1 MNSSIYESGEY
12 LQHNPDWH
20 TADSPT
26 KARWICEILDRNHV
40 RPNHIVEVGTGAG
53 EILVQLKKNFPGA
66 RIDGY
71 DISPQAYAIA
81 APKSADGLNFYQDD
95 YFAESVS
102 ESSPD
107 LIMAIDVFE
116 HVDDYMGFIR
126 SMKPKATYK
135 LFHIPLDLSVQGM
148 LRKKSLPR
156 VRQQIGHLHYFCKET
171 ALAVLQDCGY
181 RIVDW
186 NYTRGTEELPG
197 QALRT
202 RIANVPRR
210 LVRQINEDF
219 AVRLMGGSSMMV
231 LAR

>member
-1 MNSSIYESGEY
+1 
-12 LQHNPDWH
+12 
-20 TADSPT
+20 
-26 KARWICEILDRNHV
+26 
-40 RPNHIVEVGTGAG
+40 
-53 EILVQLKKNFPGA
+53 
-66 RIDGY
+66 
-71 DISPQAYAIA
+71 
-81 APKSADGLNFYQDD
+81 
-95 YFAESVS
+95 
-102 ESSPD
+102 
-107 LIMAIDVFE
+107 MAIDVFE